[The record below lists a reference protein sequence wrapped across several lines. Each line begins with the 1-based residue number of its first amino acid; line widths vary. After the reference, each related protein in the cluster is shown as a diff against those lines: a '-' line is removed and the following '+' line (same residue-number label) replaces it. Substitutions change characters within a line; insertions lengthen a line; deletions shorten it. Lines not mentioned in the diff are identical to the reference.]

1 MPELAPGTVFAG
13 HRIEGVAGRGGMGVV
28 YRATHLAL
36 DHAVALKVISP
47 ELARDQVFRRRFE
60 TESRAAVSIRHPN
73 VVQVHHAGEED
84 GLLFV
89 TMDLIEGFD
98 LRDVMNREGRVE
110 PARTVAIVGQV
121 ASALDAAHRRGLVH
135 RDIKP
140 GNILIERTDGAE
152 HAYLTDFGLTKRI
165 EASTDITASGGFVG
179 SLDYVAPEQIRG
191 ERVDART
198 DVYAL
203 GCVLYE
209 ALAGRVPF
217 AEQEEKVAKIYA
229 HLQRPPRPL
238 SEVAPGL
245 PPELDEVVSRALEKD
260 PERRFPSA
268 GDLARAADA
277 ALTGMP
283 VSQPERSVGTGSAAP
298 AAAADA
304 AEAPTLAISAEAPSR
319 RRRLLLL
326 IGAIV
331 ALAAA
336 AAVVAIL
343 VVEDGEDGAGPDG
356 AGSAADRPARVVGEP
371 IPVGEAPV
379 QVAADADGVWVGSL
393 GENALYRID
402 PAGGRA
408 TREAALGEP
417 EGIALGFG
425 SVWVASRATGDLLRI
440 DPDTGRTV
448 ARIAVGLNP
457 GGVLVGRDHVWVAVG
472 GADEVVRIDPRSN
485 RELARVAVGHA
496 PYGVAADSG
505 LWVTNRDGNSV
516 SLVRP
521 QGEIQ
526 QLTIAVGADPKG
538 IVVDFGRVW
547 VANAGD
553 DTVTTIDVDSREVR
567 RTIRVG
573 NKPRGIASG
582 FGSIWVANGGDRS
595 VSRIDPETGKV
606 VQELEV
612 GRRPQGIATGAGS
625 VWVAN
630 GGDGTVSRIER

>member
-1 MPELAPGTVFAG
+1 MPELARGTVFAG

-36 DHAVALKVISP
+36 DHTVALKIISP
-47 ELARDQVFRRRFE
+47 ELARDVVFRRRFE

-73 VVQVHHAGEED
+73 VVQVHNAGEED

-89 TMDLIEGFD
+89 TMDLIEGSD
-98 LRDVMNREGRVE
+98 LRGVINREGRVE
-110 PARTVAIVGQV
+110 PDRAVAIIAQV
-121 ASALDAAHRRGLVH
+121 ASALDAAHARGLVH

-140 GNILIERTDGAE
+140 GNILIERRDGEE

-217 AEQEEKVAKIYA
+217 ERQEEKVAKIYA
-229 HLQRPPRPL
+229 HLQREPPSLLGAVPD
-238 SEVAPGL
+238 L
-245 PPELDEVVSRALEKD
+245 PPELGAVVTRALEKE

-268 GDLARAADA
+268 GDFARAADA

-283 VSQPERSVGTGSAAP
+283 VSQPERSVGRGAAAP
-298 AAAADA
+298 GEPVDE
-304 AEAPTLAISAEAPSR
+304 AEAPTMTITDEPRSR
-319 RRRLLLL
+319 GRRLPM
-326 IGAIV
+326 AIAAAV

-336 AAVVAIL
+336 AIVAWVL
-343 VVEDGEDGAGPDG
+343 VSGDGDGDGAGDGGAGPRPDG
-356 AGSAADRPARVVGEP
+356 RARVVGEP
-371 IPVGEAPV
+371 IPVGAAPV
-379 QVAADADGVWVGSL
+379 QVAANDQGVWVGSL
-393 GENALYRID
+393 GEGRVYRID
-402 PAGGRA
+402 PAAERA
-408 TREAALGEP
+408 TAEAEVGEP

-425 SVWVASRATGDLLRI
+425 SVWVASRAGNELVRI
-440 DPDTGRTV
+440 DPDTGEEM
-448 ARIAVGLNP
+448 ARIAVGPDP
-457 GGVLVGRDHVWVAVG
+457 GGVLVGRNHVWVAVG
-472 GADEVVRIDPRSN
+472 GSDEVVRIDPSDN
-485 RELARVAVGHA
+485 AVLDRVNVGLS
-496 PYGVAADSG
+496 PYGVAANGG
-505 LWVTNRDGNSV
+505 LWVTNREGNSV

-521 QGEIQ
+521 EGAVEQ
-526 QLTIAVGADPKG
+526 TTFAVGDDPKG

-547 VANAGD
+547 VANAGA
-553 DTVTTIDVDSREVR
+553 DTVTTIR
-567 RTIRVG
+567 RGRPIRVG
-573 NKPRGIASG
+573 DKPRGIASG
-582 FGSIWVANGGDRS
+582 FGSIWVTNGGDGS
-595 VSRIDPETGKV
+595 VSRIDPDTREV

-612 GRRPQGIATGAGS
+612 GRRPQGIAVGAGS

-630 GGDGTVSRIER
+630 GGEGTVSRIEP